1 MATIDNFLIKI
12 HFNPNA
18 KKTCPSSHPTG
29 ITKKSWSIT
38 TRMFIATTSRT
49 CIRSSFLPKTVLYRR
64 RSNNVSVL
72 TSSINNN
79 SNFITNNSRKMSSE
93 KKKMMKKKPIALF
106 LNCSRL
112 DYDSKLNFDKL
123 ASITDFRRMD
133 VDAITSI
140 SEIVRLVNEVHAG
153 TEILILKEMTLPSD
167 AVEQFSSNSNINGGV
182 KLICEAGTGYNNIPL
197 DTCKNKHIQVCN
209 IPTYSTDAV
218 AQTAITYIMNFAM
231 NMFQQQSMLD
241 RSNDRSNFTGP
252 FTLPLMELNSKT
264 LGLVG
269 GSGRIGTKVAEIG
282 LVLGMNIIISRR
294 KPSAA
299 AGPAAATDTDTD
311 TDTTPPPSLPDSHK
325 LLKHPNVCVTYDVD
339 ELLEKSDFV
348 SIHTPLNNETINSFG
363 KNQIAKMKSTAY
375 LINTSRGKVINE
387 NELINCLENK
397 LIAGAGLDVTQTE
410 PPTSD
415 SKLWS
420 LNNVVLSPH
429 IGWRRLETRQR
440 LVDMTTDNI
449 VSYINTNGN
458 DCINVVN

>member
-1 MATIDNFLIKI
+1 M
-12 HFNPNA
+12 
-18 KKTCPSSHPTG
+18 SSD
-29 ITKKSWSIT
+29 
-38 TRMFIATTSRT
+38 
-49 CIRSSFLPKTVLYRR
+49 SS
-64 RSNNVSVL
+64 SCNNNV
-72 TSSINNN
+72 I
-79 SNFITNNSRKMSSE
+79 
-93 KKKMMKKKPIALF
+93 KKKMKKKPIALF

-140 SEIVRLVNEVHAG
+140 PEIVRLVNEVHAG

-311 TDTTPPPSLPDSHK
+311 TDTTPPPSLPESHK
-325 LLKHPNVCVTYDVD
+325 LLNHPNVCVTYDVD